1 MIYVEM
7 FGRMGNQMF
16 RYSCARAFQIKMNS
30 NEKIAVDFS
39 KYPTGKGS
47 FSENYLQKMNCA
59 GNIEEKQYVFRL
71 YQKLLL
77 KGSSLCLKLTGKP
90 DDKYTIEK
98 FQKKTVDFFSAFGLY
113 IYRRGY
119 HKFKIRKQRDIF
131 LAGNFE
137 AHAYFD
143 DIREQI
149 IEDFRPLNMSA
160 EGKAILKRV
169 SAGEY
174 IAVCVRK
181 GDFTDKRPDRL
192 DICTPEYYKKGIEYI
207 RKECGRDLPV
217 IVFTLD
223 IDWAK
228 ENINIPGEVEYLGKE
243 LDTIEQMQIMAACN
257 HFVIC
262 NSTYFWWAQYL
273 CEKQGKIVVAPSY
286 WNGRKKK
293 TDLYMDEWVLID
305 PE

>member
-16 RYSCARAFQIKMNS
+16 RYSCARAFQIKMN
-30 NEKIAVDFS
+30 NKEKIAVDFS
-39 KYPTGKGS
+39 KYPKGKGS
-47 FSENYLQKMNCA
+47 FSECYLIKMNCRD
-59 GNIEEKQYVFRL
+59 NIIEKQYVFKW

-77 KGSSLCLKLTGKP
+77 KFSSFCLKLTGKP
-90 DDKYTIEK
+90 EDKYTIEN
-98 FQKKTVDFFSAFGLY
+98 FQKKTADFFALFGLY

-119 HKFKIRKQRDIF
+119 HKFRVPKGGDLF
-131 LAGNFE
+131 FAGNYE

-143 DIREQI
+143 DIRQYI
-149 IEDFRPLNMSA
+149 VEDFKPLSMSQ
-160 EGKAILKRV
+160 EGASQLQRL

-192 DICTPEYYKKGIEYI
+192 DICTPRYFEEGVKYI
-207 RKECGRDLPV
+207 RKACGKELPV
-217 IVFTLD
+217 IIFTLD
-223 IDWAK
+223 EDWAR
-228 ENINIPGEVEYLGKE
+228 ENIHIPGEVEYLGRQ
-243 LDTIEQMQIMAACN
+243 LDTIEQMQIMAACS

-273 CEKQGKIVVAPSY
+273 CDKSGKIVVAPSY

-293 TDLYMDEWVLID
+293 TDLYMDDWILMD